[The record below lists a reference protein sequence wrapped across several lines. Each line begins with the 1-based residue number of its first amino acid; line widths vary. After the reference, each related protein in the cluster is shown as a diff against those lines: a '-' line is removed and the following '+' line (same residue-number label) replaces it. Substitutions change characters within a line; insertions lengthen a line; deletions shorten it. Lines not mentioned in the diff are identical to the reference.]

1 MNKSALSLLRP
12 AVLGLGVA
20 ALLGAC
26 NIGTP
31 AQEDPTRYYLLSD
44 TAALSSTPSTSPTG
58 ARLGLHAIVLESY
71 LKKREMIVRTGDNE
85 VDFKD
90 YRRWAEPLDS
100 AVSRV
105 LRASLVASAGV
116 ANVAAEPFPIDQDRD
131 FDVAVEVRHCEGL
144 ATAGGASASF
154 AATFEIW
161 TAGNTPRL
169 VARKTFVAPV
179 AAWDGSNY
187 DRLASLLS
195 ADISALG
202 QEIAATL
209 PPKG

>member
-1 MNKSALSLLRP
+1 MKTPALSLLGL
-12 AVLGLGVA
+12 AVLGL
-20 ALLGAC
+20 LSAC
-26 NIGTP
+26 NIGAP
-31 AQEDPTRYYLLSD
+31 AQDDPTRYYLLSD
-44 TAALSSTPSTSPTG
+44 SAALSTTPSASPTG
-58 ARLGLHAIVLESY
+58 ARIGLHAIVIEGY
-71 LKKREMIVRTGDNE
+71 LKKREMVVRTGDNE

-90 YRRWAEPLDS
+90 YRRWAEPLEA
-100 AVSRV
+100 AVSRL
-105 LRASLVASAGV
+105 LRASLAPGV
-116 ANVAAEPFPIDQDRD
+116 ANVASEPFPIDQDRD
-131 FDVAVEVRHCEGL
+131 YDVAVEVRHCEGL
-144 ATAGGASASF
+144 VAPGGDSASF

-169 VARKTFVAPV
+169 VARKTFVAPA

-195 ADISALG
+195 ADVSALG

>member
-1 MNKSALSLLRP
+1 MKTPALSLLGL
-12 AVLGLGVA
+12 AVLGL
-20 ALLGAC
+20 LSAC
-26 NIGTP
+26 NIGAP
-31 AQEDPTRYYLLSD
+31 AQDDPTRYYLLSD
-44 TAALSSTPSTSPTG
+44 SAALSTTPSASPTG
-58 ARLGLHAIVLESY
+58 ARIGLHAIVIEGY
-71 LKKREMIVRTGDNE
+71 LKKREMVVRTGDNE

-90 YRRWAEPLDS
+90 YRRWAEPLEA
-100 AVSRV
+100 AVSRI
-105 LRASLVASAGV
+105 LRASIVAAPGV
-116 ANVAAEPFPIDQDRD
+116 ANVASEPFPIDQDRD
-131 FDVAVEVRHCEGL
+131 YDVAVEVRHCEGL
-144 ATAGGASASF
+144 VGPGGASASF

-169 VARKTFVAPV
+169 VARKTFVAPA

-209 PPKG
+209 PPKS